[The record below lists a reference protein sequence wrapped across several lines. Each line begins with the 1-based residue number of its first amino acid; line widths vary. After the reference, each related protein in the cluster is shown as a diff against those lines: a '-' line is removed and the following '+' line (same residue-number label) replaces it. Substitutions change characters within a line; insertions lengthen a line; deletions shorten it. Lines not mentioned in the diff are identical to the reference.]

1 MAAMT
6 GASLLASQQSSA
18 AARDGAGAETDK
30 PMRKTPATY
39 ARDDIAD
46 MKSDLAYLRRQVHG
60 LRSRLHGELAV
71 LALRIED
78 NERRAM
84 KRRKVARRW
93 TIAAVVAAWLWL
105 SPGAVVNMLHGPFLL
120 PGLLLVAMALG
131 GGIAIVLLMLHNEA
145 DEQDHTNR
153 HRNWF
158 RLTAPDD
165 P

>member
-1 MAAMT
+1 MAAMAEAVT
-6 GASLLASQQSSA
+6 
-18 AARDGAGAETDK
+18 RDGAGAGTDE
-30 PMRKTPATY
+30 PIEMARSSY

-71 LALRIED
+71 LALRMED

-84 KRRKVARRW
+84 RRRKVARWW
-93 TIAAVVAAWLWL
+93 TMAGVVVAWLWL
-105 SPGAVVNMLHGPFLL
+105 SPYAVLSMLHGPFLL
-120 PGLLLVAMALG
+120 PGLFAVALTLG

-145 DEQDHTNR
+145 DEQDHADR

-158 RLTAPDD
+158 RLTAPDE